1 MPAISNPDQLT
12 AVIGF
17 TLPQSALDHDA
28 SIYLRVLKAQLGAS
42 RVIPWNSVVRQNK
55 DDVKLK
61 DVPRQQG
68 PEQGFIPTTRIQP
81 IAGVAHVDQ
90 DEVWGHE
97 LCGKAAGKSAGSFKR
112 VQIVNIW
119 RPLQGPVTNA
129 PLAMADY
136 RHLPPS
142 SLAKHGHL
150 FGVGFDIHHDASQHW
165 AYIRHQMPD
174 EIIFLRCY
182 DSDQGKHGE
191 ALYCGHVA
199 VQVDGDAEGI
209 DPGLIRPRESIEVR
223 LVAIWE

>member
-1 MPAISNPDQLT
+1 VSACTRHRCRLAQRDTVRREAPKPRSAEKNSAN
-12 AVIGF
+12 
-17 TLPQSALDHDA
+17 TLC
-28 SIYLRVLKAQLGAS
+28 
-42 RVIPWNSVVRQNK
+42 
-55 DDVKLK
+55 
-61 DVPRQQG
+61 
-68 PEQGFIPTTRIQP
+68 TRS
-81 IAGVAHVDQ
+81 
-90 DEVWGHE
+90 
-97 LCGKAAGKSAGSFKR
+97 L
-112 VQIVNIW
+112 
-119 RPLQGPVTNA
+119 GPVTNA

-165 AYIRHQMPD
+165 AYIQHQMPD
-174 EIIFLRCY
+174 